1 MLLFVPR
8 GAPAAT
14 AVAVAAGE
22 APVDLAAED
31 EAAAAAEAEN
41 GGGAVDL
48 AGADD
53 DEGEEEKDG
62 GAAVD
67 GTAAGAAGGSPP
79 LSWPSATTAAG
90 SPLPPP
96 PEEAAPACCFPCAV
110 VGRGFQPGAG
120 APPPP
125 PGARLAV
132 RPEHD
137 NPRDAQALMVFAA
150 GGGAGGAGAEE
161 GRPVGHLPR
170 GVAAHLGP
178 LLRAGAAAAAA
189 VVAGAPAGA
198 RAPLP
203 VELHV
208 TIFLEG
214 GAATADARAA
224 AAAAVAAA
232 RSAAAAAGGAAAGGG
247 DRLCAAFAAL
257 AGAALRHDADLFD
270 AAELAAIHAIQV
282 LPPEPQRLL
291 LRLSQRA
298 GPAFRA
304 ATLSYEDVPDAG
316 AAVEVLVRAKLLARC
331 APGAD
336 DGGIGWEALAATLTV
351 PELRA
356 AAAALAPPG
365 VPAAR
370 GAHAGAAVGR
380 AAAARAAPARAAA
393 RAALLAAAGGAVV
406 ALAPPAAAAVARL
419 QRVVLLVEG
428 QSLAT
433 LAAAGAGA
441 LRYALYT
448 PSRTRAVFACRADL
462 LAYEAALAQA
472 AVLSAALEA
481 EDWDAAEA
489 AAAPAFAALDAGAH
503 KEAGASGGAG
513 GSTST
518 STAPSAAAPAPMFLR
533 RYCAAWVHVAMATAG
548 VSVLER
554 RRRYREAAD
563 RLQQLLGGWPSP
575 GRRGGWWARLSTD
588 LEHLGRAAD
597 ALEVAEAA
605 LADGA
610 LGRGDRLGLQRRALR
625 LGRPPRRWRRPP
637 WAAAALREPREARL
651 AAALLPPPGGGPLL
665 PGAKSRFAS
674 LADDSK
680 VVGVEELA
688 LEHYAQPAQGGWRGA
703 HCEGGAWSS
712 LFGLLFYEALFDAS
726 VPDALRAPLQ
736 AGPLDLDEPGGA
748 FYAARAACIEARI
761 AAIADGGAPAL
772 LTAAWAA
779 HHGEAVRGVAWERW
793 SPDDLSEIARCVGG
807 PALAAVCRMLAEDHG
822 GWRGGMPDLLLWRPD
837 PDLPPGAPRARL
849 VEVKGPRDR
858 LSDQQ
863 RAWLSAL
870 EDSAGLECEVLKVSE
885 PAAGGAGRRRARAA
899 ESD

>member
-8 GAPAAT
+8 GAPAA
-14 AVAVAAGE
+14 AAAAAAGE
-22 APVDLAAED
+22 APADLAAED
-31 EAAAAAEAEN
+31 EAAAAEEEAEG

-48 AGADD
+48 IGAEEDAG
-53 DEGEEEKDG
+53 EVDG
-62 GAAVD
+62 VGAVG

-96 PEEAAPACCFPCAV
+96 LPEEAAPASCFPCAV
-110 VGRGFQPGAG
+110 VGRGFQAGAG
-120 APPPP
+120 APLP

-132 RPEHD
+132 RPEHG
-137 NPRDAQALMVFAA
+137 NPRDAQALLVFAA
-150 GGGAGGAGAEE
+150 GGGAGGGAEE

-170 GVAAHLGP
+170 GVAALLGP

-208 TIFLEG
+208 AILLEG
-214 GAATADARAA
+214 GAAAAAARAA

-232 RSAAAAAGGAAAGGG
+232 RYAAAAAGGG
-247 DRLCAAFAAL
+247 DRLRAAFAAL
-257 AGAALRHDADLFD
+257 AGAALRHDAHLFD
-270 AAELAAIHAIQV
+270 AAELSAIRAIQA

-304 ATLSYEDVPDAG
+304 AALAYEDVPDAG
-316 AAVEVLVRAKLLARC
+316 AAVEALVRARLLARC

-336 DGGIGWEALAATLTV
+336 DGSIWWEALAGVLTA

-365 VPAAR
+365 APAPR
-370 GAHAGAAVGR
+370 GARAGAAAAVGR

-393 RAALLAAAGGAVV
+393 RAALLAAAAGAVV

-441 LRYALYT
+441 LRYPRYA
-448 PSRTRAVFACRADL
+448 PSRTRTVFACRADL

-489 AAAPAFAALDAGAH
+489 AVAPAFAALDAGAH
-503 KEAGASGGAG
+503 KEAAAGVSGGAG

-518 STAPSAAAPAPMFLR
+518 STAPSTAALAPMFLR

-588 LEHLGRAAD
+588 LEHLGHAAD

-651 AAALLPPPGGGPLL
+651 AAPLLPPPGGGPPL

-688 LEHYAQPAQGGWRGA
+688 LEHYAQPANGGWRGA

-736 AGPLDLDEPGGA
+736 AGPLDLDEPDGA
-748 FYAARAACIEARI
+748 FYAARAPFLEARL
-761 AAIADGGAPAL
+761 AAIAAGGAPAL
-772 LTAAWAA
+772 LAAAWAA
-779 HHGEAVRGVAWERW
+779 HEGEVVRGVAWERW
-793 SPDDLSEIARCVGG
+793 SPEKLAEIAACVGG
-807 PALAAVCRMLAEDHG
+807 PALAAVCRLLAEDHG

-837 PDLPPGAPRARL
+837 ADLPPGAPRARL

-863 RAWLSAL
+863 RAWLAAL
-870 EDSAGLECEVLKVSE
+870 EDAAGLECEVLKVSE
-885 PAAGGAGRRRARAA
+885 PAAGGGGRRRARTA